1 MSASIGIFAAIL
13 LAALDVP
20 RLVTGASLMTCLGAP
35 AETAKE
41 RAFGQGAPT
50 APALASERVVAVV
63 AVAAAAAA
71 FVVAAAAGAAGAV
84 VAFVT
89 AVAVVTTSSVA
100 VEADTAVA
108 AAVAAAAAEAATVV
122 AAAAKAAAVAAVAAR
137 FPLHSSPPAD
147 SHQEGKPSKYAV
159 LLVVACMV
167 VALRS
172 ARLAL
177 GQNAGRQRPCC
188 PSWSSPT

>member
-1 MSASIGIFAAIL
+1 
-13 LAALDVP
+13 
-20 RLVTGASLMTCLGAP
+20 MTCLGAP

-89 AVAVVTTSSVA
+89 AVAAVTTSSVA

-108 AAVAAAAAEAATVV
+108 AAVAAAAAAAAAEAATVV